1 MDSRISIFICDT
13 FKYFQILTHASS
25 EYSTKLVFRSR
36 NTTWIL
42 LINTFVY
49 RNILW
54 KKISNIFKFSNTF
67 ILILLPRINPSK
79 VPHEY
84 INITHSNID
93 AQRRDRSQ
101 KIVVLFWG
109 KLPRSSDKRR
119 VDWSMEGGRRKR
131 SVVCSVCVV

>member
-1 MDSRISIFICDT
+1 MDSRISIFICHMILLSI
-13 FKYFQILTHASS
+13 FKFSHTPLASIRRNS
-25 EYSTKLVFRSR
+25 SR
-36 NTTWIL
+36 NTIWIL